1 MAGMFRLSPMLTAAL
16 LGVLLA
22 LTLPPQ
28 PTGILTPVV
37 LAALLMFAAAAP
49 TPWGV
54 AGRIFV
60 AQTVATCIHLSWL
73 MVFLGHIFGQPL
85 LGGLGLALYAL
96 EGAFYALMAY
106 LVARLIP
113 SGRGRV
119 WGLAGG
125 WVLLEALRFLGPF
138 AFPWPTLGYSLIDT
152 PMIQIAD
159 LGGVLLCSVLV
170 TFTAA
175 ALVSFWQGRAAPLWL
190 AVVCWLAAL
199 SYGITRTPA
208 AGTEGRALLQRTAVD
223 AFAKANQ
230 ALDAQQQFAIYSA
243 LTQQNRQAGE
253 VPIWTET
260 AIQDANLLPSAPA
273 GGIYGIHRWQ
283 AGPRNQAIAWTGQA
297 ETGQNDKAR
306 PVPFGEYFPLR
317 QALDPAWRV
326 IEQGVGMSL
335 ESTAAATNL
344 QPLPLNGVQYGTYIC
359 YDSVFPWVARQLT
372 REGANVLVNISND
385 GWYAGWGVQQHFLM
399 GRVRA
404 IENRRWVLR
413 SVNEGVAAA
422 IDDLGRPQ
430 QTLAA
435 GQGVIHARFRVL
447 QGQTVFDRLGDWPA
461 LLLAAGMV
469 GVGLG
474 RRRA

>member
-1 MAGMFRLSPMLTAAL
+1 MLRLPPLATAAL

-22 LTLPPQ
+22 LTLPPL

-49 TPWGV
+49 TPREV

-60 AQTVATCIHLSWL
+60 AQSVAIGIHLAWL
-73 MVFLGHIFGQPL
+73 MVFLGRIFGQPL

-106 LVARLIP
+106 VVARLIP
-113 SGRGRV
+113 SPRGRV

-159 LGGVLLCSVLV
+159 LGGVLLCSALV
-170 TFTAA
+170 TLTAA
-175 ALVSFWQGRAAPLWL
+175 ALVRFWQGRAAPLWL
-190 AVVCWLAAL
+190 VVACWLGAL

-208 AGTEGRALLQRTAVD
+208 SGPESQALLQRTTVD
-223 AFAKANQ
+223 AFAKAGQ
-230 ALDAQQQFAIYSA
+230 LLSPEQQFTIYNS
-243 LTQQNRQAGE
+243 LTLQHRRPGE
-253 VPIWTET
+253 VAVWTET
-260 AIQDANLLPSAPA
+260 AIQRENLLPSAPA
-273 GGIYGIHRWQ
+273 GGIYGVARVTDG
-283 AGPRNQAIAWTGQA
+283 ANRNQAVAWTGQA
-297 ETGQNDKAR
+297 EAGHNDKAR

-317 QALDPAWRV
+317 QPLAPVWNI
-326 IEQGVGMSL
+326 IERGTGMLL
-335 ESTAAATNL
+335 ESTPPAPTL
-344 QPLPLNGVQYGTYIC
+344 RPLTLNGVQYGTYIC

-372 REGANVLVNISND
+372 GAGANVLVNISND

-413 SVNEGVAAA
+413 SVNEGIAAV
-422 IDDLGRPQ
+422 IDDLGQPV
-430 QTLAA
+430 QTLSS

-447 QGQTVFDRLGDWPA
+447 NGQTVFDRVGDWPA
-461 LLLAAGMV
+461 LLLTAGMV
-469 GVGLG
+469 GVGLA
-474 RRRA
+474 RRNRR